1 MRQNMK
7 EIFDT
12 YGAAEEYINA
22 TPKFS
27 SKYSRENTERFWEHL
42 GYPARKSK
50 VVHVA
55 GTNGKGS
62 VCAYLCSVLKKA
74 GISCGRFTSPH
85 LLTMRERF
93 VIDGDMV
100 AEGEFLW
107 AFLVVTEALAC
118 LPQELAEA
126 AYRPIFSE
134 YLFFMAMVLFEK
146 HGVEYV
152 VLETG
157 LGGRL
162 DATNV
167 VGEKELCILTS
178 IGYDHMEY
186 LGETLSEI
194 AAEKAGILRK
204 GVPVVYPDRQQQVSG
219 VIEACAREVGAK
231 TFPLK
236 KTAIKEIKIKNKT
249 IDFSLHLHY
258 YDYIGFT
265 VSTSALYQVENAS
278 LAASALTLLQEERI
292 TLPVLQDGIRETF
305 WEGRMEEIR
314 PSVYV
319 DGAHNVDG
327 IRAFLETVEQRSCA
341 GRRMLLYSTVRDKQ
355 YQEAA
360 ALLAG
365 KALFDKI
372 FVTSLQ
378 NERALPL
385 RQLVDTFG
393 QYTEIPIKAYD
404 TLEAALKTLLGQKEE
419 RDEVYIVGSLYLV
432 GEVKALLRSLKD
444 DQF

>member
-1 MRQNMK
+1 MRQKMK

-22 TPKFS
+22 TPKFT
-27 SKYSRENTERFWEHL
+27 SKNRRENTERFWKHL

-85 LLTMRERF
+85 LVTMRERF
-93 VIDGDMV
+93 AVN
-100 AEGEFLW
+100 GEMASETDFLY
-107 AFLVVTEALAC
+107 AFRVVKEALGC
-118 LPQELAEA
+118 LPAELAEA
-126 AYRPIFSE
+126 AYHPTFFE
-134 YLFFMAMVLFEK
+134 YLFFMAMILFEK

-167 VGEKELCILTS
+167 VKEKKLCILTS

-186 LGETLSEI
+186 LGETLPEI
-194 AAEKAGILRK
+194 AAEKAGILRE
-204 GVPVVYPDRQQQVSG
+204 GVPVVYPDRQEQVSE
-219 VIEACAREVGAK
+219 VIESCARKIGAK

-278 LAASALTLLQEERI
+278 LAVSALTLLQEERI
-292 TLPVLQDGIRETF
+292 TLPIIQDGIRETF

-341 GRRMLLYSTVRDKQ
+341 GRRLLLYSTVRDKQ
-355 YQEAA
+355 YQAAA

-365 KALFDKI
+365 TDLFDMI
-372 FVTSLQ
+372 FLTALQ
-378 NERALPL
+378 GERALPL
-385 RQLVDTFG
+385 GQLVDTFG
-393 QYTEIPIKAYD
+393 QYTGIPIEAYD
-404 TLEAALKTLLGQKEE
+404 TLEAALMTLLGQKEE